1 MECSAELTL
10 IPPTRVLVLEV
21 ALGGLSP
28 PAWNP
33 LLPRA
38 MDGGKFRAG
47 PHPRWR
53 WVTSSGARAGG
64 WGLQDPAWGAPPLRR
79 SGWAPRILK
88 PPPLPAGGG
97 RRPCFGWG
105 KASALPPP
113 RIPPPPPA
121 SSTASSPEGAV
132 RGRGRA
138 SPSRSQSRGLRV
150 GVGRGRKAAPPPI
163 RWTPEGALLV
173 LGLAVVPRRRPP
185 GGLGQLHRVPAA
197 AGGAGAAASVTQPLP
212 WAAL

>member
-1 MECSAELTL
+1 MECAAELTL

-21 ALGGLSP
+21 PLGGLSP

-38 MDGGKFRAG
+38 TDGGKFRAG

-53 WVTSSGARAGG
+53 WVTSSGARGGG

-113 RIPPPPPA
+113 RIPPPRPA

-150 GVGRGRKAAPPPI
+150 GVGRGRKAAPHRSGGPRRAHSWSWVWPSC
-163 RWTPEGALLV
+163 PAGALPGV
-173 LGLAVVPRRRPP
+173 SGSYTASRRRREGP
-185 GGLGQLHRVPAA
+185 GRLPA
-197 AGGAGAAASVTQPLP
+197 
-212 WAAL
+212 